1 VKKISFLQKIITLCK
16 FLRNLYQKMNLS
28 TEQQQEIHI
37 IHIEGDLDASSSI
50 ILDTAMYEAIS
61 KPEKAILVD
70 CEKLNYIS
78 SAGLGVFM
86 SHLSDLEEKNIFFA
100 LYGMNEK
107 VKNVFEILGLE
118 QLIKHFPSKQIALQE
133 ALGR

>member
-1 VKKISFLQKIITLCK
+1 
-16 FLRNLYQKMNLS
+16 MNLS
-28 TEQQQEIHI
+28 TEQENSVHI

-50 ILDTAMYEAIS
+50 ILDTAMYEAIN
-61 KPEKAILVD
+61 KPEKHILID

-107 VKNVFEILGLE
+107 VKNVFEILGLQE
-118 QLIKHFPSKQIALQE
+118 LIKHFPHKKDALK
-133 ALGR
+133 AIGL

>member
-1 VKKISFLQKIITLCK
+1 
-16 FLRNLYQKMNLS
+16 MNLQI
-28 TEQQQEIHI
+28 EQEQESHI

-50 ILDTAMYEAIS
+50 SLDTAMYKAIN
-61 KPEKAILVD
+61 KPEKSILVN
-70 CEKLNYIS
+70 CEQLNYIS

-100 LYGMNEK
+100 LYAMSDK

-118 QLIKHFPSKQIALQE
+118 QLIKHYNTKKEALQ
-133 ALGR
+133 ASSSV

>member
-1 VKKISFLQKIITLCK
+1 LCK
-16 FLRNLYQKMNLS
+16 FLRKLKQKMNLS
-28 TEQQQEIHI
+28 TEQEQDVHI

-50 ILDTAMYEAIS
+50 ILDTAMYEAIN
-61 KPEKAILVD
+61 KPEKAILID
-70 CEKLNYIS
+70 CERLNYIS

-100 LYGMNEK
+100 LYGMSEK

-118 QLIKHFPSKQIALQE
+118 QLIRCFPSKQTALQE
-133 ALGR
+133 VFSK

>member
-1 VKKISFLQKIITLCK
+1 
-16 FLRNLYQKMNLS
+16 MNLN
-28 TEQQQEIHI
+28 TEQEQNVHI

-61 KPEKAILVD
+61 KPEKAILVN

-100 LYGMNEK
+100 LYGMSEK

-118 QLIKHFPSKQIALQE
+118 QLIRYFPSKQIALQE
-133 ALGR
+133 AISK

>member
-1 VKKISFLQKIITLCK
+1 
-16 FLRNLYQKMNLS
+16 MNLN
-28 TEQQQEIHI
+28 TEQEQGVHI

-50 ILDTAMYEAIS
+50 MLDTAMYEAIN
-61 KPEKAILVD
+61 KPERAILVN

-118 QLIKHFPSKQIALQE
+118 QLIKHFSSKEAALQK
-133 ALGR
+133 ASD